1 MKGIRAW
8 WQRGAA
14 PRALVRVAAG
24 AGPWPFAAAC
34 AATLAAAVVPTLFF
48 VASGRVVAA
57 VFAAAAGDGPAA
69 DAHRWLLISALLFVL
84 QQSLAPVRA
93 VATADLGYR
102 LEQAIRNRIMRA
114 TLDPVGIAHLE
125 DPAVMDHVARARAIA
140 TGQVSPLVATMSL
153 FTLASRYLAATGA
166 AVLLVT
172 WKWWLGLGLA
182 LAYIAIGRSSRRVFR
197 AVLDAVYGAVPA
209 LRRSDYYRDL
219 ALRPEA
225 AKELRVFGLG
235 AWVLDRFSSS
245 WTGAMVEIWRSR
257 AGGRTRVVAAVAVQ
271 TVVKFAAFAYLVRVA
286 VRGELGPGAVATLAQ
301 AMNGVPQFAALG
313 QEDLMVA
320 QGSEA
325 IPAVLSLPDRIAE
338 TALPVAASPHPAA
351 GLPAR
356 SIRFEGVRFAY
367 PRTTNDLY
375 RGLELEIEAG
385 QSLAIV
391 GVNGAG
397 KTTLVK
403 LLARLYDPTEGRI
416 TVDGVDLRDLDPT
429 QWQRQVAAIFQDFV
443 RYRLPATDN
452 IGLGALHLRD
462 RTAIERSAERAGATS
477 LIEELPYGWDTVL
490 SRELTDGAELSGGQW
505 QRIALARAL
514 MAVEGGARVLVLDE
528 PTASLDVRAEAA
540 LYDRFLDLTAGLTSI
555 VISHRFSTVR
565 RAQRIVVIED
575 GRVIEDGSH
584 DELVS
589 LGGRYATMFRLQA
602 ARFAEEEVAG

>member
-1 MKGIRAW
+1 MSKIADW
-8 WQRGAA
+8 WERGSA
-14 PRALVRVAAG
+14 PRALAAL
-24 AGPWPFAAAC
+24 AARSGPGPFAAAC
-34 AATLAAAVVPTLFF
+34 AVTLAAAVIPTLFF
-48 VASGRVVAA
+48 VASGQVVAA
-57 VFAAAAGDGPAA
+57 VFSGSAP
-69 DAHRWLLISALLFVL
+69 DARRWLAISAVLFVV
-84 QQSLAPVRA
+84 QQSLGPVRA
-93 VATADLGYR
+93 VATSDLGYR
-102 LEQAIRNRIMRA
+102 LEQAVRNRIMRA

-125 DPAVMDHVARARAIA
+125 DPDVNDQVARARAIA

-153 FTLASRYLAATGA
+153 FTLASCYLSATGA
-166 AVLLVT
+166 AILLVT
-172 WKWWLGLGLA
+172 WKWWLGIA
-182 LAYIAIGRSSRRVFR
+182 LAVAYIVIGRSSRRVFR

-209 LRRSDYYRDL
+209 LRRSDYYREL
-219 ALRPEA
+219 ALRPDA
-225 AKELRVFGLG
+225 AKEIRVFGL
-235 AWVLDRFSSS
+235 ADWVLDRFRTS

-257 AGGRTRVVAAVAVQ
+257 AGGRTRVLVAVAVQ
-271 TVVKFAAFAYLVRVA
+271 TVVKFAAFAYLARLA
-286 VRGELGPGAVATLAQ
+286 VRGEVGPGAVATLAQ

-325 IPAVLSLPDRIAE
+325 IPAVLALPDHIRS
-338 TALPVAASPHPAA
+338 TALPVAASPRPAA
-351 GLPAR
+351 GLPTRA
-356 SIRFEGVRFAY
+356 IRFEGVRFAY
-367 PRTTNDLY
+367 PRTTTDIYDGLDLQ
-375 RGLELEIEAG
+375 IEAG

-403 LLARLYDPTEGRI
+403 LLARLYDPVEGRI

-429 QWQRQVAAIFQDFV
+429 GWQRQVAAIFQDFV
-443 RYRLPATDN
+443 RYRLPVSDN
-452 IGLGALHLRD
+452 IGLGALHLDD
-462 RTAIERSAERAGATS
+462 RAAMERAAERAGATDV
-477 LIEELPYGWDTVL
+477 IDELPHGWDTIL

-540 LYDRFLDLTAGLTSI
+540 LYDRFLDLTSGLTSI

-565 RAQRIVVIED
+565 RAQRIVVIEG

-584 DELVS
+584 ESLVA

-602 ARFAEEEVAG
+602 ARFAEEGVQP